1 MGLLRSL
8 LRSLL
13 LQQACQAHV
22 APWLCQCEGRTPG
35 HLLHVVSVITLCG
48 SGSLRLPVATVLS
61 VRPLFIDP
69 Y

>member
-1 MGLLRSL
+1 MGL

-22 APWLCQCEGRTPG
+22 APWLCQCGRTPG
-35 HLLHVVSVITLCG
+35 HLLHVVCVITLCG

-69 Y
+69 YS